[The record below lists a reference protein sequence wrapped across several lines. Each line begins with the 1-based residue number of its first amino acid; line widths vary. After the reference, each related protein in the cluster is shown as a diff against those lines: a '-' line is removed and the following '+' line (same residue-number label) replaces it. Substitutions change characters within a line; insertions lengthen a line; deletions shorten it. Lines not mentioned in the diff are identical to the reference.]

1 MTTLKT
7 WYISTYASRREWIKL
22 KVCFFGGSI
31 GKTCVL
37 ILSFKAIPEN
47 CISLESWKTQLSN
60 DILNEGINVFC
71 GPLRSKI
78 EMTNVIANHFSRCGS
93 RVRIFN
99 FVRFSRWWQLSIPV
113 LKILARDKQNVLTLH
128 REEISRR
135 FQKCPYFC
143 PYDHFW
149 MIYNHFQNDCSVMIF
164 LSYCSSTCT
173 RTVRIEGLG
182 QPNMWNVEVAI
193 YTTVQL
199 ATDTNTCLWVLRG
212 QPNMWKLITLLV
224 QS

>member
-37 ILSFKAIPEN
+37 ILSFKAILEN

-60 DILNEGINVFC
+60 DILNEGINLFC

-93 RVRIFN
+93 RLVPVDCPCALCNLAQPHKVPVGYQRRDHLLYRKLWSVIMGVLHSLF
-99 FVRFSRWWQLSIPV
+99 FRLSPRYSGDRWV
-113 LKILARDKQNVLTLH
+113 
-128 REEISRR
+128 
-135 FQKCPYFC
+135 
-143 PYDHFW
+143 
-149 MIYNHFQNDCSVMIF
+149 
-164 LSYCSSTCT
+164 SST
-173 RTVRIEGLG
+173 
-182 QPNMWNVEVAI
+182 N
-193 YTTVQL
+193 TTVCSRL
-199 ATDTNTCLWVLRG
+199 
-212 QPNMWKLITLLV
+212 
-224 QS
+224 

>member
-37 ILSFKAIPEN
+37 ILSFKVIPEN

-93 RVRIFN
+93 RLVLMTIYYLKTILYVGSLRHIENHRGWPELSLLTFNPHPASIFPPHQ
-99 FVRFSRWWQLSIPV
+99 SSHHLLLLSS
-113 LKILARDKQNVLTLH
+113 L
-128 REEISRR
+128 
-135 FQKCPYFC
+135 
-143 PYDHFW
+143 
-149 MIYNHFQNDCSVMIF
+149 
-164 LSYCSSTCT
+164 
-173 RTVRIEGLG
+173 
-182 QPNMWNVEVAI
+182 
-193 YTTVQL
+193 
-199 ATDTNTCLWVLRG
+199 
-212 QPNMWKLITLLV
+212 LLV
-224 QS
+224 LLLR

>member
-78 EMTNVIANHFSRCGS
+78 EMTNVIANHFSRCGYTVVLYTS
-93 RVRIFN
+93 YILKNRQTYDSYFWRRGWTTGTCWYCLCDYIITVCMVQFLCFIYFIVLSLYLYLLES
-99 FVRFSRWWQLSIPV
+99 FVASC
-113 LKILARDKQNVLTLH
+113 K
-128 REEISRR
+128 
-135 FQKCPYFC
+135 
-143 PYDHFW
+143 
-149 MIYNHFQNDCSVMIF
+149 
-164 LSYCSSTCT
+164 
-173 RTVRIEGLG
+173 
-182 QPNMWNVEVAI
+182 
-193 YTTVQL
+193 
-199 ATDTNTCLWVLRG
+199 
-212 QPNMWKLITLLV
+212 
-224 QS
+224 

>member
-60 DILNEGINVFC
+60 DILNEGINLFC

-93 RVRIFN
+93 RLVAEKFTPL
-99 FVRFSRWWQLSIPV
+99 FFSTIDYSLIDLV
-113 LKILARDKQNVLTLH
+113 GKKNC
-128 REEISRR
+128 
-135 FQKCPYFC
+135 K
-143 PYDHFW
+143 
-149 MIYNHFQNDCSVMIF
+149 F
-164 LSYCSSTCT
+164 LSTLSDVI
-173 RTVRIEGLG
+173 TVES
-182 QPNMWNVEVAI
+182 M
-193 YTTVQL
+193 
-199 ATDTNTCLWVLRG
+199 
-212 QPNMWKLITLLV
+212 LLHTFGD
-224 QS
+224 QG

>member
-93 RVRIFN
+93 RLVLCRDQVFRQLFSQPSVANVPGSYICRQQVPKSCRGRITT
-99 FVRFSRWWQLSIPV
+99 
-113 LKILARDKQNVLTLH
+113 KIKG
-128 REEISRR
+128 E
-135 FQKCPYFC
+135 
-143 PYDHFW
+143 
-149 MIYNHFQNDCSVMIF
+149 
-164 LSYCSSTCT
+164 
-173 RTVRIEGLG
+173 
-182 QPNMWNVEVAI
+182 
-193 YTTVQL
+193 
-199 ATDTNTCLWVLRG
+199 RG
-212 QPNMWKLITLLV
+212 QKSPCPKKVRENLLEEKLKNYQQLFLFV
-224 QS
+224 CNL